1 MGVVKLAQALDLPE
15 DTVQKL
21 YDSECARLWAQAR
34 ITTFVPVLAM
44 RRARSI
50 LRDRAVRARSG

>member
-15 DTVQKL
+15 DSVQKV
-21 YDSECARLWAQAR
+21 YESECARLWAQAR

-44 RRARSI
+44 RTARSI
-50 LRDRAVRARSG
+50 LRDRALRATLG